1 MAPCLASILIP
12 SLKSPAL
19 FEPNCE
25 ITLPLIGHA
34 KLFFLSLIELA
45 KFWEFSELLLKSLEL
60 LLLGISLLFI
70 SYALSF
76 DDLYGIITALF
87 ILTIGAAESAIGLS
101 IFTRLSNK
109 D

>member
-1 MAPCLASILIP
+1 M
-12 SLKSPAL
+12 KD
-19 FEPNCE
+19 
-25 ITLPLIGHA
+25 IG
-34 KLFFLSLIELA
+34 FFLIIISIISIINFTKLGRKFQFNLIYI
-45 KFWEFSELLLKSLEL
+45 LLSLEL

-101 IFTRLSNK
+101 ILTRLKN
-109 D
+109 

>member
-1 MAPCLASILIP
+1 MKDIGLFLILI
-12 SLKSPAL
+12 SFISIINFTRLGKS
-19 FEPNCE
+19 FNFN
-25 ITLPLIGHA
+25 LIY
-34 KLFFLSLIELA
+34 I
-45 KFWEFSELLLKSLEL
+45 LLSLEL
-60 LLLGISLLFI
+60 FLLGVSLLFI

-101 IFTRLSNK
+101 ILTRLSNK